1 MTKEIEM
8 NIRKNKAFPGLAL
21 FLGILLL
28 LPIYVRAQDDPLV
41 NALKDEMTRATTDLH
56 LESEAPP
63 YFLGY
68 LVNLE
73 KNCQI
78 RAQYGS
84 IVECNLQNANQMFL
98 DLRVGDYTFDNSN
111 VMAGFFGVG
120 LSMANIPV
128 QIAYQT
134 MRKAAWLQ
142 IDGAYKDAIE
152 NIARKRA
159 ILQSMNP
166 DDTVPDLA
174 HAEAVTNIGSDAVPE
189 IDTTQWKEKLAKL
202 SAIFDKYPQFKRSSI
217 QLNTKAETRYVL
229 NSEGTVVKRGRNV
242 NYIIVD
248 ASALDKDGYPVYQ
261 YDRIVVDKLS
271 DFPND
276 KDLSNWV
283 EDFAKTA
290 AEMVDAGTID
300 TYIGP
305 VIFTPRASAQLFNQ
319 LFVENV
325 SNPRKPLTQDS
336 RFDNYLHNARLVRK
350 LGFRVMPEFLSVID
364 DPTISEYQGLK
375 LMGHYEYDDQGVPA
389 QKINLVEKGKLK
401 SYYMSRTP
409 TKKIPE
415 SNGHGRMIQS
425 RIGATEIVGKPGN
438 VILQAGEVYTPEQ
451 LKQQMLELCR
461 AADLDY
467 GLIIDQMNFSGRPN
481 PDEGLYMQRGPRSDL
496 PRVINAYMVS
506 AKDGSVT
513 PVRNL
518 EFDNINERALKDI
531 LSVGDD
537 FTENTIMFDISF
549 NNLASIVVPSI
560 LFEEMELKKA
570 DVQSRKQPIALS
582 PLERE

>member
-1 MTKEIEM
+1 M
-8 NIRKNKAFPGLAL
+8 NLKRNKTFPGLIL
-21 FLGILLL
+21 FLSILLL

-41 NALKDEMTRATTDLH
+41 DALTDEMTRATNDLH
-56 LESEAPP
+56 LENEAPP

-73 KNCQI
+73 NNCQI
-78 RAQYGS
+78 RAEYGS
-84 IVECNLQNANQMFL
+84 IVECHLQKANQMFL
-98 DLRVGDYTFDNSN
+98 DLRVGDHTFDNSN
-111 VMAGFFGVG
+111 VMSGFFNTG
-120 LSMANIPV
+120 LSMANIPI

-134 MRKAAWLQ
+134 VRKAAWLQ
-142 IDGAYKDAIE
+142 VDGAYKDAIE
-152 NIARKRA
+152 TMARKRA

-166 DDTVPDLA
+166 DDTVPDLSPA
-174 HAEAVTNIGSDAVPE
+174 DKVVDVGSDAVPNV
-189 IDTTQWKEKLAKL
+189 DTTAWKEKLSRL
-202 SAIFDKYPQFKRSSI
+202 SAIFDKYPQFKRTSV

-229 NSEGTVVKRGRNV
+229 NSEGTVVKHGRNV
-242 NYIIVD
+242 NYIVVD

-261 YDRIVVDKLS
+261 YDRIVVDDIS
-271 DFPND
+271 DFPNE
-276 KDLSNWV
+276 KELTKWIK
-283 EDFAKTA
+283 DFAETSA
-290 AEMVDAGTID
+290 QMVDAGTID

-319 LFVENV
+319 LFVENL
-325 SNPRKPLTQDS
+325 SNPRKPLTADS
-336 RFDNYLHNARLVRK
+336 RYDNYIHNARLVRK
-350 LGFRVMPEFLSVID
+350 LGFRVMPEFLSIID
-364 DPTISEYQGLK
+364 DPTISEYQGMK
-375 LMGHYEYDDQGVPA
+375 LMGHYKYDDQGVPA
-389 QKINLVEKGKLK
+389 QKINLVEDGKLK

-409 TKKIPE
+409 TKKIEE
-415 SNGHGRMIQS
+415 SNGHGRLIQS
-425 RIGATEIVGKPGN
+425 MIGATEIVGKPGN
-438 VILQAGEVYTPEQ
+438 AIMQAKEVYTPEQ

-467 GLIIDQMNFSGRPN
+467 GLIVDRMNFSGRPN
-481 PDEGLYMQRGPRSDL
+481 PDEGLFMRRGEQSEL
-496 PRVINAYMVS
+496 PRVINAYMVTT
-506 AKDGSVT
+506 KDGSVT

-537 FTENTIMFDISF
+537 FTENTIMFDIAF

-570 DVQSRKQPIALS
+570 SVQSLKLPIALS